1 VWYVL
6 VVVVQ
11 RLLPTSAVLYLYIQQ
26 VVVVV
31 AHCIT

>member
-6 VVVVQ
+6 VVVAQ

-26 VVVVV
+26 VAAAA